1 MIKIATITTHG
12 ALNYGAVLQAY
23 ALSTYLNGAGY
34 HCEILDYRPNY
45 VKESYRLI
53 KAPHSPSGVL
63 LAGFQALH
71 YQERK
76 TRKQRFEQFQKE
88 YLCTTYEKAT
98 QREELTALAN
108 EFDLLI
114 CGSDQIWNP
123 KLHHFDEAYFL
134 SYPEITVKRMAY
146 AASFGQDSLDDDS
159 KKEIARRIARIERFG
174 CREFSAKKIVEELSG
189 RDAEMVLDPVFLL
202 SAETW
207 RSVKKAF
214 DHKDEN
220 YILGYFLS
228 NPGHSIKA
236 ACSYAHSAGR
246 KLYSIGF
253 SPRDVGNDAVNC
265 YDLGPQEF
273 LSAVDDAEM
282 VVTNSF
288 HATAFSIIFHKQ
300 FFTRISSGADSRN
313 DRMLS
318 LLKQLGLEDRI
329 FTDETAEIIDFT
341 RQIDYEEVE
350 KKLNE
355 LIAHSEAF
363 LNSSIEE
370 ITVQGEKKSRITHA
384 PCTACGACASSCPV
398 GCIEIRK
405 NSEGYYMP
413 FVDEAR
419 CIDCGA
425 CSRVCPATQHLPGKD
440 WKEGTYYAMW
450 AKNPAERQTGSSGGI
465 FGLLADEML
474 KQNGVVFGT
483 AFSDDYKSVYVTST
497 EQVSLEALKKSKYVE
512 GKTGTVFKDVKRCL
526 EQGKHVLYC
535 GTSCQ
540 IDGLKNYLKKPYPN
554 LVTCDFLCHGVS
566 AAGLY
571 EKYISDLERAY
582 GKIRGLSFRSKYYGW
597 KSYCIVAEIENGR
610 QYVRTRFQDPYL
622 RMFFENVG
630 LRENCFPCHRLE
642 HSNADITIGDY
653 WGVKNSPEIPD
664 TNEGI
669 SLIGVHTE
677 IGQEMVSSIRKNCE
691 AFPLEQ
697 SKYEYAYK
705 RHPYSM
711 TNQKTRLRKLYQ
723 TESLFALPVTKKVA
737 LKGMIY
743 RLRAQMQRAKIKQNR
758 GKR

>member
-88 YLCTTYEKAT
+88 YLRTTYEKAT

-189 RDAEMVLDPVFLL
+189 RDAEIVLDPVFLL

-214 DHKDEN
+214 DHRDEN

-288 HATAFSIIFHKQ
+288 HATAFSIIFHNWVLKNNGKFDKVAQ
-300 FFTRISSGADSRN
+300 AVSEKSGIV
-313 DRMLS
+313 M
-318 LLKQLGLEDRI
+318 EVW
-329 FTDETAEIIDFT
+329 TD
-341 RQIDYEEVE
+341 
-350 KKLNE
+350 
-355 LIAHSEAF
+355 
-363 LNSSIEE
+363 
-370 ITVQGEKKSRITHA
+370 
-384 PCTACGACASSCPV
+384 
-398 GCIEIRK
+398 
-405 NSEGYYMP
+405 
-413 FVDEAR
+413 
-419 CIDCGA
+419 
-425 CSRVCPATQHLPGKD
+425 LPGMQMYTANFLD
-440 WKEGTYYAMW
+440 NEHG
-450 AKNPAERQTGSSGGI
+450 KNGAVYGI
-465 FGLLADEML
+465 RDAVCFETQYFPDAVHHENFASPICKKGMPYH
-474 KQNGVVFGT
+474 T
-483 AFSDDYKSVYVTST
+483 VTSY
-497 EQVSLEALKKSKYVE
+497 K
-512 GKTGTVFKDVKRCL
+512 
-526 EQGKHVLYC
+526 
-535 GTSCQ
+535 
-540 IDGLKNYLKKPYPN
+540 
-554 LVTCDFLCHGVS
+554 
-566 AAGLY
+566 
-571 EKYISDLERAY
+571 
-582 GKIRGLSFRSKYYGW
+582 
-597 KSYCIVAEIENGR
+597 
-610 QYVRTRFQDPYL
+610 
-622 RMFFENVG
+622 FE
-630 LRENCFPCHRLE
+630 
-642 HSNADITIGDY
+642 
-653 WGVKNSPEIPD
+653 
-664 TNEGI
+664 
-669 SLIGVHTE
+669 
-677 IGQEMVSSIRKNCE
+677 
-691 AFPLEQ
+691 
-697 SKYEYAYK
+697 
-705 RHPYSM
+705 
-711 TNQKTRLRKLYQ
+711 
-723 TESLFALPVTKKVA
+723 TK
-737 LKGMIY
+737 
-743 RLRAQMQRAKIKQNR
+743 
-758 GKR
+758 